1 VKRESDWWQGQIEY
15 RGALDRNAL
24 VLDGQMARRN
34 VQKNSYLRELQLL
47 SLQKWLI
54 RVLSKD

>member
-1 VKRESDWWQGQIEY
+1 
-15 RGALDRNAL
+15 L

-34 VQKNSYLRELQLL
+34 VQKNSYRREPHLR